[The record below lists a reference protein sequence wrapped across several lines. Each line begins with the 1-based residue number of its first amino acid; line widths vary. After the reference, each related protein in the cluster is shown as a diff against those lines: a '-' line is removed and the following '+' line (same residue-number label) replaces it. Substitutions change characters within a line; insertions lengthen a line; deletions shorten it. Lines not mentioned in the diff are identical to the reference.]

1 MHNTLQLNTME
12 ENITVIKTTMGV
24 FVTLSRTSSSAIA
37 ERPRDASCLSVVSF
51 NSTISRA
58 QSSVISYFGFK
69 LTIAYN
75 YMLFCCLRGNVEAS
89 CRKHFLVT
97 SCHQKKLRSVSSRY
111 IYSFRQNTRT
121 WQMDRQT
128 DGRTDRHCITAQA
141 QSLQM
146 LVLLK
151 FLPRAVAR
159 CPFVR
164 PLHAGIQSKTL
175 NIIKLF
181 TVG

>member
-1 MHNTLQLNTME
+1 
-12 ENITVIKTTMGV
+12 MGV

-97 SCHQKKLRSVSSRY
+97 SCHQKKNSAAC
-111 IYSFRQNTRT
+111 RQDIFIRFDRIHERDRWT
-121 WQMDRQT
+121 DRQT
-128 DGRTDRHCITAQA
+128 DGQTDTALRHKH
-141 QSLQM
+141 SLS
-146 LVLLK
+146 K
-151 FLPRAVAR
+151 CWFCSNFYRALSQD
-159 CPFVR
+159 VR
-164 PLHAGIQSKTL
+164 LSVRHTPVFNRKR
-175 NIIKLF
+175 
-181 TVG
+181 